1 MNVQQRSS
9 LFQIAAYLMNR
20 TDLTTEKTHSGWAL
34 GCTCN
39 HLHPP
44 EIKDA
49 KEMLYELISREK
61 VALQLTNAYVF
72 FSSCSYQTLPLL
84 KQPVFILADTL
95 FTRFRWQTL
104 RIKHHKISNTISVV
118 KVWAIGE
125 HNFVYMILIRFA
137 APVEG
142 VFIFGSEKVH
152 MGLVLQLENEVLV
165 DTIGL

>member
-9 LFQIAAYLMNR
+9 LFQIAACLMNR

-49 KEMLYELISREK
+49 KEMLYEFISRESSASIDER
-61 VALQLTNAYVF
+61 VCF
-72 FSSCSYQTLPLL
+72 FPSCSYQTLPLL

-95 FTRFRWQTL
+95 FTKFRWQTL

-125 HNFVYMILIRFA
+125 HNLVYMILIRFA